1 MIHVVLDI
9 SKYADANWRMS
20 VHQYMVVELLQY
32 TIVGV
37 EVSVYWNTEFMN
49 MNHFANKV
57 AQLAWRSLSVVA
69 KLHCIAKVH
78 TAGGIAITSCGN
90 PVVGMEVSPITT

>member
-37 EVSVYWNTEFMN
+37 EVSVY
-49 MNHFANKV
+49 
-57 AQLAWRSLSVVA
+57 
-69 KLHCIAKVH
+69 
-78 TAGGIAITSCGN
+78 
-90 PVVGMEVSPITT
+90 